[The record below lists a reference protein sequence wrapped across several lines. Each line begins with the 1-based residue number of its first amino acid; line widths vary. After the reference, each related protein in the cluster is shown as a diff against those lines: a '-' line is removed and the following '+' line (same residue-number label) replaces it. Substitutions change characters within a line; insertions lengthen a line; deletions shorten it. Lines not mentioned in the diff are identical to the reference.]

1 LGELIKNER
10 TFVMPGGS
18 ETYTFE
24 MRWAYDSWN
33 RVLNITYPDSE
44 VVHYDYDA
52 GGQLKSMYG
61 M

>member
-1 LGELIKNER
+1 MKLRAQTRCSYKKNELITNER

-33 RVLNITYPDSE
+33 RPSAPLRNRI
-44 VVHYDYDA
+44 
-52 GGQLKSMYG
+52 KSIA
-61 M
+61 